1 MTFALRLRR
10 LIVLAIVASFPAS
23 AAFAA
28 NLLGPGDIVMIQAAP
43 NVIHFQNNPEYTD
56 TSWLAGIEIERPSG
70 WLGGFS
76 FFNNS
81 YGQKSQYLYGGKS
94 WRPSEAYPNLYFKL
108 TGGVIHGY
116 RGKYEDKLRFNQ
128 NGFAPAIIPG
138 LGYKYDRF
146 SIQLNA
152 LGAYGAI
159 ITVGYDLI
167 R

>member
-10 LIVLAIVASFPAS
+10 LIVPAMVASFPAP

-28 NLLGPGDIVMIQAAP
+28 NLFGPGDIVMIQAAP

-56 TSWLAGIEIERPSG
+56 LSWLVGIEIERPSR

-81 YGQKSQYLYGGKS
+81 FGQKSQYLYGGKS
-94 WRPSEAYPNLYFKL
+94 WRLSETYSNLYFKL

-116 RGKYEDKLRFNQ
+116 KGKYEDKLQFSQ

-138 LGYKYDRF
+138 LGYKFDRF
-146 SIQLNA
+146 NVQINT
-152 LGAYGAI
+152 LGSYGMM